1 MENHESLMKDSSASS
16 MGAVTGNIITTVT
29 PERKAEEEKA
39 EQEEGESN
47 SVETPEPVAST
58 PLRHDTKVNRR
69 LVTWTLES
77 SRVTSKKFVYFI
89 FLRRSFCTCDFNLFL
104 LLFF

>member
-1 MENHESLMKDSSASS
+1 MLQQKFYHPSVCLTAPIMENHESLMKDGAANS

-39 EQEEGESN
+39 ELEDKEGN
-47 SVETPEPVAST
+47 GGETPEPAVST

-69 LVTWTLES
+69 LVDWALVS
-77 SRVTSKKFVYFI
+77 SPCQK
-89 FLRRSFCTCDFNLFL
+89 
-104 LLFF
+104 